1 MKKQTS
7 IFDEWSNYIAN
18 ILNSES
24 DLAASMV
31 EQGGE
36 LGNAR
41 EALINGV
48 LSRILPSIYEVGT
61 GEIIDHLGK
70 HSRQID
76 IVIARRDFPS
86 LSLPSG
92 SKVYPV
98 ESVLATIEV
107 KSELN
112 KKNLYQALEN
122 CASVSD
128 LAPNVKA
135 GALEKLAK
143 EHALKKIGP
152 GNYRH
157 DNPLETARFDL
168 FGRPV
173 GYIFGFRGYKK
184 SIKDLAYAIQDW
196 TKPRGAKENL
206 AMRHYP
212 AVIATEGCFTWRN
225 APPYVVPNNVV
236 CRVGQDKTP
245 LRILVLHLLFTL
257 SSKILTLPDIYGI
270 MPNLDVYLQQMEPF
284 TTKMAVGETFNK

>member
-1 MKKQTS
+1 MKKQKS
-7 IFDEWSNYIAN
+7 VFDTWSDYIAN

-24 DLAASMV
+24 DLAASLV
-31 EQGGE
+31 EHGGE

-61 GEIIDHLGK
+61 GEIINHLGK

-76 IVIARRDFPS
+76 LVIARRDFPS
-86 LSLPSG
+86 LTLPSG
-92 SKVYPV
+92 SKVYPI

-107 KSELN
+107 KSELDSQTLN
-112 KKNLYQALEN
+112 QALEN
-122 CASVSD
+122 YASVSD
-128 LAPNVKA
+128 LSPNVKT
-135 GALEKLAK
+135 GALDRLAK
-143 EHALKKIGP
+143 ERGLKKISP

-168 FGRPV
+168 LARPA
-173 GYIFGFRGYKK
+173 GYIYGFRGYKT
-184 SIKDLAYAIQDW
+184 SIKDLAHAIQDW
-196 TKPRGAKENL
+196 TKPRVAKGNL

-225 APPYVVPNNVV
+225 APPYIVPDNII
-236 CRVGQDKTP
+236 CRVGRDKTP

-270 MPNLDVYLQQMEPF
+270 MPNLNVYLKQTKPF
-284 TTKMAVGETFNK
+284 TTEMAVGKTFNK

>member
-1 MKKQTS
+1 MKKQKS
-7 IFDEWSNYIAN
+7 VFDTWSDYIAN

-24 DLAASMV
+24 DLAASLV
-31 EQGGE
+31 EHGGE

-86 LSLPSG
+86 LTLPSG
-92 SKVYPV
+92 SKVYPI

-107 KSELN
+107 KSELDSQTLN
-112 KKNLYQALEN
+112 QALEN
-122 CASVSD
+122 YASVSD
-128 LAPNVKA
+128 LSPNVKT
-135 GALEKLAK
+135 GALDKLAK
-143 EHALKKIGP
+143 ERGLKKISP

-168 FGRPV
+168 LARPA
-173 GYIFGFRGYKK
+173 GYIFGFRGYKT

-196 TKPRGAKENL
+196 TKPGVAKRNL

-225 APPYVVPNNVV
+225 APPYIVHDNII
-236 CRVGQDKTP
+236 CRVGRDKTP

-270 MPNLDVYLQQMEPF
+270 MPNLDVYLQQTKPF
-284 TTKMAVGETFNK
+284 TTEMAVGKTFNK